1 MTSEPILE
9 VENLV
14 TQFHTDEGVVKAVD
28 GNSFSL
34 HKGEV
39 LGIVGESGSGKSV
52 TAMSVMQLIDKP
64 GYIKA
69 GTVRY
74 KGEDLLEKSKAEMR
88 QIRGNDI
95 AMMFQDPMTS
105 LNPVYTIGSQISR
118 VIRKHTD
125 ASKPEAR
132 DRTIELLG
140 DVGIPEPAARVD
152 DYPHQF
158 SGGMRQRVLLAMAIS
173 CDPEILIADEPTTAL
188 DVTIEAQ
195 IFELI
200 DRLQEKYGMS
210 VILITHDLGVVAGS
224 CDRVAVVYAG
234 RIVERAGVEELF
246 ESPRH
251 PYTRGLMRS
260 IPNLR
265 SSESRLTPIKGQI
278 PDLTA
283 LPSGC
288 SFHPRC
294 VHATE
299 ECTQRDPELRAVET
313 NREAACIHALGYSNP
328 ATTRTATDS
337 AATDGGVS
345 NE

>member
-14 TQFHTDEGVVKAVD
+14 TQFRTEEGVVKAVD
-28 GNSFSL
+28 GNSFTL
-34 HKGEV
+34 YKGEV

-52 TAMSVMQLIDKP
+52 TAMSIMRLIDEP
-64 GYIKA
+64 GYIKE

-74 KGEDLLEKSKAEMR
+74 KGEDLLTKSKAEMR
-88 QIRGNDI
+88 EIRGNDI

-125 ASKPEAR
+125 ATKATAR
-132 DRTIELLG
+132 ERTIELLS
-140 DVGIPEPAARVD
+140 DVGIPEPATRVD

-195 IFELI
+195 IFDLI
-200 DRLQEKYGMS
+200 DRLQEKYRMS

-234 RIVERAGVEELF
+234 RIVERAGVHDLF
-246 ESPRH
+246 NSPRH

-265 SSESRLTPIKGQI
+265 SNESRLTPIEGRI

-283 LPSGC
+283 LPTGC

-294 VHATE
+294 IHATE
-299 ECTQRDPELRAVET
+299 ECSQTDPDLREVEAG
-313 NREAACIHALGYSNP
+313 REAACIHALGYNQ
-328 ATTRTATDS
+328 ATMTQNTNNS
-337 AATDGGVS
+337 ASTEGGVS
-345 NE
+345 ND

>member
-9 VENLV
+9 VEELV
-14 TQFHTDEGVVKAVD
+14 TQFHTEEGVVKAVD
-28 GNSFSL
+28 GNSFTL

-52 TAMSVMQLIDKP
+52 TAMSVMRLIDEP
-64 GYIKA
+64 GYIKE

-74 KGEDLLEKSKAEMR
+74 KGEDLLTKSKAEMR

-125 ASKPEAR
+125 ATKAEAR
-132 DRTIELLG
+132 ERTIELLG
-140 DVGIPEPAARVD
+140 DVGIPEPSARVD

-188 DVTIEAQ
+188 DVTIETQ
-195 IFELI
+195 IFDLI
-200 DRLQEKYGMS
+200 DRLQKKYGMS

-234 RIVERAGVEELF
+234 RIVERAGVNDLF

-265 SSESRLTPIKGQI
+265 STESRLTPIEGQI
-278 PDLTA
+278 PDLTT
-283 LPSGC
+283 LPAGC

-299 ECTQRDPELRAVET
+299 ECEQTDPDLRAVEAD
-313 NREAACIHALGYSNP
+313 REVACIHALGYSQ
-328 ATTRTATDS
+328 ATMTRNASDS
-337 AATDGGVS
+337 VTTDGGVS